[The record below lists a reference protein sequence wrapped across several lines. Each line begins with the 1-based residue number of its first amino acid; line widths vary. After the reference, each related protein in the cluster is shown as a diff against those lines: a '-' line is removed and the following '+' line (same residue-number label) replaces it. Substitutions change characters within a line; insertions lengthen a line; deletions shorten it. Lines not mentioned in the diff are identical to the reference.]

1 MNSSILTKIA
11 TIVLTALLSLTVY
24 GCSTTS
30 VSCSKS
36 DDTKLIHE
44 KTFTASPGDHI
55 SISPAGGDIKVTSWG
70 KNEVVVKV
78 YGNERATEL
87 LTFTAEQSGSKIT
100 VKLEPG
106 KGSHMNGVRV
116 RCEVMVPEKFQV
128 SGNTAGGDISVE
140 QIEGSINLNTAG
152 GDIRVVKINGS
163 VEVNTAG
170 GDISIRQM
178 KGNISAN
185 TAGGDVKVSEAEGDV
200 TVSTA
205 GGDVKI
211 AGKNGKIEANTAG
224 GDIAIHYEGDNNG
237 ISASTMGGDID
248 VRVPSSMKADV
259 KLNTMSGSLSV
270 DVPGSVVQ
278 SKERNRI
285 SAQLNGG
292 GREISCNTMA
302 GDISVKTK

>member
-1 MNSSILTKIA
+1 MISSFLTKIA
-11 TIVLTALLSLTVY
+11 TIALIALLSLTSY
-24 GCSTTS
+24 GCSTTAI
-30 VSCSKS
+30 SCSKS

-44 KTFTASPGDHI
+44 KSFSVSSNDHI

-70 KNEVVVKV
+70 KNEVLIKV
-78 YGNERATEL
+78 YGNERAKEL

-100 VKLEPG
+100 VKLEPE
-106 KGSHMNGVRV
+106 KGNHMNGVRV

-140 QIEGSINLNTAG
+140 QIDGSINLNTAG

-170 GDISIRQM
+170 GDISVKQL
-178 KGNISAN
+178 KGSLSAN
-185 TAGGDVKVSEAEGDV
+185 TAGGDVKVSETDGDV

-211 AGKNGKIEANTAG
+211 AGKNGKVEASTAG
-224 GDIAIHYEGDNNG
+224 GDIAIHYDGENNG
-237 ISASTMGGDID
+237 ISASTMGGDIE
-248 VRVPSSMKADV
+248 VRVPSSIKADV